1 LYLYILI
8 NEAVVI
14 NFIFFY
20 TRGGV
25 YLKFEL
31 PEDSKNRLIK
41 GANLLR
47 KGFAKWETL
56 PKKTR
61 NISAGIAFLATGIVL
76 PKLLFVG
83 AASTFFLA
91 KHLYLN
97 GEVEDAAKE
106 IIVIHP
112 DCDSEVI
119 NTDFGHP

>member
-1 LYLYILI
+1 
-8 NEAVVI
+8 
-14 NFIFFY
+14 
-20 TRGGV
+20 
-25 YLKFEL
+25 LKFEL

-41 GANLLR
+41 GANLIK

-61 NISAGIAFLATGIVL
+61 NMSAGLAFLATGLIL

-91 KHLYLN
+91 KHMYLN

-106 IIVIHP
+106 IIIVEP
-112 DCDSEVI
+112 ANE
-119 NTDFGHP
+119 FEQP

>member
-1 LYLYILI
+1 M
-8 NEAVVI
+8 
-14 NFIFFY
+14 
-20 TRGGV
+20 
-25 YLKFEL
+25 KFEL

-41 GANLLR
+41 GANLIK

-61 NISAGIAFLATGIVL
+61 NMSAGIAFLATGLIL

-91 KHLYLN
+91 KHMYLN

-106 IIVIHP
+106 IVVI
-112 DCDSEVI
+112 DSNCESEVI